1 METTIHIKELMM
13 LSIHDFHYSSDAPY
27 PPIKAESGN
36 PAYARVM
43 LDNIGGSNSEM
54 SAISLYVFNHL
65 ITEYNPDVSAVFH
78 KVSIVEMHHLEIFG
92 KLALQLGEEPRLW
105 TQHGC
110 KKIYWSPSCNQYP
123 GELRTLMR
131 NVIDGEKAVISK
143 YQHQISYIRD
153 ENITENLRRI
163 ILDERLHVEIF
174 EKVYGEYCS

>member
-1 METTIHIKELMM
+1 M

-54 SAISLYVFNHL
+54 STISLYVFNQL
-65 ITEYNPDVSAVFH
+65 ITGYNPDVSAVFH

-92 KLALQLGEEPRLW
+92 KLAQQLGEEPRLW

-110 KKIYWSPSCNQYP
+110 KKIYWSPSYNQYP
-123 GELRTLMR
+123 GDLRTLMR
-131 NVIDGEKAVISK
+131 NVIDGEKAAISK

-174 EKVYGEYCS
+174 EKVYGAYCS

>member
-1 METTIHIKELMM
+1 M
-13 LSIHDFHYSSDAPY
+13 LSIHDFHYSSDVPY

-54 SAISLYVFNHL
+54 SAISLYIFNQL
-65 ITEYNPDVSAVFH
+65 ITGYNPDISTVFH

-92 KLALQLGEEPRLW
+92 TLAQQLGEEPRLW

-110 KKIYWSPSCNQYP
+110 KKIYWSPSYNQYP
-123 GELRTLMR
+123 CELPALMH
-131 NVIDGEKAVISK
+131 NAINSEKAAISK
-143 YQHQISYIRD
+143 YQHQIAYIRD
-153 ENITENLRRI
+153 ENITEILRRI

-174 EKVYGEYCS
+174 EKVYGAYCS

>member
-1 METTIHIKELMM
+1 M

-54 SAISLYVFNHL
+54 SAISLYV
-65 ITEYNPDVSAVFH
+65 SAVFH

-92 KLALQLGEEPRLW
+92 KLAQQLGEEPRLW

-110 KKIYWSPSCNQYP
+110 KKIYWSPSYNQYP
-123 GELRTLMR
+123 GDLRTLMR
-131 NVIDGEKAVISK
+131 NVIDGEKAAISK

-174 EKVYGEYCS
+174 ENVYGAYCS

>member
-1 METTIHIKELMM
+1 M

-54 SAISLYVFNHL
+54 SAISLYVFNQL
-65 ITEYNPDVSAVFH
+65 ITGYNPDVSAVFH

-92 KLALQLGEEPRLW
+92 KLAQQLGEEPRLW

-110 KKIYWSPSCNQYP
+110 KKISPK
-123 GELRTLMR
+123 T
-131 NVIDGEKAVISK
+131 
-143 YQHQISYIRD
+143 
-153 ENITENLRRI
+153 
-163 ILDERLHVEIF
+163 
-174 EKVYGEYCS
+174 

>member
-1 METTIHIKELMM
+1 M

-65 ITEYNPDVSAVFH
+65 ITGYNPDVSAVFH

-92 KLALQLGEEPRLW
+92 KLAQQLGRGSRGCGPE
-105 TQHGC
+105 HGC
-110 KKIYWSPSCNQYP
+110 EGRYTGPPATTSIPEIC
-123 GELRTLMR
+123 GLMR
-131 NVIDGEKAVISK
+131 NVIDGEKAAISK

-174 EKVYGEYCS
+174 EKVYGA